1 MSALIKDPNG
11 FLKIADKATI
21 EQCIE
26 SVPAILGMIEHA
38 AKSPILGA
46 GLLVVSGYLL
56 YESHQLYKR
65 TASLEQNLEKYNNDF
80 KLLQVELD
88 IINDF
93 VNKDVEPHWK
103 NGDTAKLVRN
113 LKTVMIKLT
122 SFFNRL
128 NELADYADK
137 DIKQIS
143 DDRTRSF
150 GYLVVAMI
158 MGFTIVYFLIQAPI
172 VFVPMGIL
180 CVFIQFHNCACIGS
194 LDKTRKEIELLKAAI
209 TKKRAEI
216 DKVRAFLKSLR

>member
-21 EQCIE
+21 EQGCIE
-26 SVPAILGMIEHA
+26 SVPAILDMIEHT

-46 GLLVVSGYLL
+46 GLLVVSGSLL

-65 TASLEQNLEKYNNDF
+65 TTSLEQNLEKYNNDF

-93 VNKDVEPHWK
+93 VNKDLEPHWK
-103 NGDTAKLVRN
+103 NGDTAKMVRN
-113 LKTVMIKLT
+113 LQTVMKKLT
-122 SFFNRL
+122 SFFNSL

-143 DDRTRSF
+143 
-150 GYLVVAMI
+150 L
-158 MGFTIVYFLIQAPI
+158 
-172 VFVPMGIL
+172 
-180 CVFIQFHNCACIGS
+180 
-194 LDKTRKEIELLKAAI
+194 
-209 TKKRAEI
+209 
-216 DKVRAFLKSLR
+216 